1 MRKNWGKIFI
11 CLFTISLFGFITTR
25 GAVAEELGACEC
37 VEESSI
43 TVGACSECATACATS
58 YEADGRPF
66 TVKAC
71 ENSSVPGAKECFC
84 HLAITDHIRR
94 EECRIGCVGY
104 TYNFTPEAEPVR
116 VDERDPCSRQEDCV
130 GTAGDCSASLCFC
143 DTTTSSCRFKKDSG
157 SVCSENFECNSNIC
171 TPVPGGEGKTCKFGG
186 LTPPG
191 EEEVPPQTEE
201 EVFPTYNIKSP
212 IGEVTGPELI
222 GRIIKAILGL
232 VGALALAM
240 FVFGGFTWLT
250 SAGSP
255 DKIKK
260 GKDILIWA
268 TIGLIVIFT
277 SYTLVDFLLR
287 SFGL

>member
-1 MRKNWGKIFI
+1 MKKNFTKIFI
-11 CLFTISLFGFITTR
+11 CLFALSLAGLITAR
-25 GAVAEELGACEC
+25 NAAAEEFGACEC
-37 VEESSI
+37 VEDTSI

-58 YEADGRPF
+58 FEAEGRPF
-66 TVKAC
+66 TVKSC

-84 HLAITDHIRR
+84 HLITASIRR

-104 TYNFTPEAEPVR
+104 TYNFTPAAEPVP
-116 VDERDPCSRQEDCV
+116 VDERDACTRQEDCV
-130 GTAGDCSASLCFC
+130 GTAGDCGATRCFC
-143 DTTTSSCRFKKDSG
+143 DTTASICRFKKDSG
-157 SVCSENFECNSNIC
+157 SVCSGNFECNSNIC
-171 TPVPGGEGKTCKFGG
+171 TSVPGREGKTCKVGG

-191 EEEVPPQTEE
+191 EETPAPTGEE
-201 EVFPTYNIKSP
+201 DVFPTYQINSP
-212 IGEVTGPELI
+212 IGEVTGPQLI

-232 VGALALAM
+232 VGALALGM
-240 FVFGGFTWLT
+240 FVYGGFTWLT